1 MSWLDVSMYFVS
13 HLHTIMTR
21 SNTLIYIYDFAL
33 YVFYFF
39 IDGDKYF
46 IIEVCVCERK
56 GEFLRLLCV
65 GKALLV
71 GSFVSSYL
79 SVSKTEAWSYLQI

>member
-1 MSWLDVSMYFVS
+1 
-13 HLHTIMTR
+13 MTR
-21 SNTLIYIYDFAL
+21 SNTLIYIYDFTL

-39 IDGDKYF
+39 FKAGDKYF
-46 IIEVCVCERK
+46 IIKVCVCES
-56 GEFLRLLCV
+56 EFLRLLCV

-79 SVSKTEAWSYLQI
+79 SVSKTEAQVLSADLNSPVESSQLV